1 VADASVQEKIP
12 TWRYYFNATI
22 PNMQPEGYPT
32 LGAFHGA
39 ELDMIWG
46 TYPTV
51 NATDQQIAL
60 SAFMQTAWATFA
72 KDPNGGPG
80 WKASDGTSG
89 DEVACLGCEGS
100 SGLEM
105 IAASVIDPRCS
116 QYAPLLTASTPYF

>member
-1 VADASVQEKIP
+1 VTDASVQEKIP

-22 PNMQPEGYPT
+22 ANMQPKGYPT

-39 ELDMIWG
+39 DLDMIFG

-51 NATDQQIAL
+51 NATEQQVAL

-72 KDPNGGPG
+72 KDPKSGPG
-80 WKASDGTSG
+80 WKASDGTSS

-105 IAASVIDPRCS
+105 IPVSVIDARCE
-116 QYAPLLTASTPYF
+116 QYASLLTASTPAF